1 MIFRFALGLLAAV
14 VLAGCEG
21 KTFVQKAKSMAPTI
35 RENETVRVDMVA
47 YKNAAPQRLDIVLF
61 HPPDKAGTDIKA
73 DEVWVFRIIG
83 VPGDEIKIEGGALF
97 VNSRRAGYQSGSSK
111 SIYPPSAVE
120 REGKPA
126 YPLRIPEG
134 TYFVC
139 GDSPNANDSR
149 QWGVLEAERIIGKVV
164 GKE

>member
-1 MIFRFALGLLAAV
+1 MLRPLFILLAAG
-14 VLAGCEG
+14 LFAGCDG
-21 KTFVQKAKSMAPTI
+21 KTFVQKAKSMSPTI
-35 RENETVRVDMVA
+35 RADETVRVDMEA
-47 YKNAAPQRLDIVLF
+47 YKNTAPQRLDIVLF
-61 HPPDKAGTDIKA
+61 HPPEEAAAEVKA
-73 DEVWVFRIIG
+73 DDVWVFRIIG

-120 REGKPA
+120 RDGKPS
-126 YPLRIPEG
+126 YPLTVPEG

-149 QWGVLEAERIIGKVV
+149 QWGVLDAGRVIGKVV